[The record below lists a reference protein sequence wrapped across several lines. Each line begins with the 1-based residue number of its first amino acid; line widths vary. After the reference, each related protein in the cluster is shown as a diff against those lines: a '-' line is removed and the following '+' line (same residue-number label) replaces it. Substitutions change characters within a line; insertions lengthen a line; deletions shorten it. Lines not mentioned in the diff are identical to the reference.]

1 MLEFGWDPVSAIVF
15 AKKIS
20 LPDLRIRNI
29 STEECQIGG
38 KLSEWTNREI
48 AFSTHPPFSS
58 FLMFGLTIC
67 SPKGQC
73 PVYCREIFAKHIG
86 HDFLLG
92 CTVSILAFPFFS
104 TLFCIIL
111 ILAMCLTIMRRFES

>member
-38 KLSEWTNREI
+38 KLSEWTN
-48 AFSTHPPFSS
+48 
-58 FLMFGLTIC
+58 G
-67 SPKGQC
+67 
-73 PVYCREIFAKHIG
+73 
-86 HDFLLG
+86 
-92 CTVSILAFPFFS
+92 
-104 TLFCIIL
+104 
-111 ILAMCLTIMRRFES
+111 